1 MSLIKWIEFQSLGDE
16 RGELISLEGKKN
28 IPFTIK
34 RIYYLFGMKA
44 DIPRGFHAHKRL
56 KQVAICVKGSCD
68 ILMDDGIY
76 KETVSLNSPNKGL
89 VIDVMQ
95 WHEMRNFSD
104 DCLIIVLAS
113 DLYDEDD
120 YIRDYS
126 VFKRKVS

>member
-28 IPFTIK
+28 IPFSIK
-34 RIYYLFGMKA
+34 RIYYLFGMKG